1 MKYFNIKINYLSHV
15 YTIIQMS
22 GILSLILLNDYW
34 LDDNFLDDFLDD
46 NLSEIY
52 D

>member
-1 MKYFNIKINYLSHV
+1 M
-15 YTIIQMS
+15 
-22 GILSLILLNDYW
+22 GISMLSLILLNDYW